1 MKNIWLSLVKRFKWQ
16 KKSTPLRVDFCAVAN
31 RSAFVLT
38 QGHSASLDYYIAP
51 QLVSTGSTD
60 YALLDTRLQAPSLN
74 DVPNDANGQIVISR
88 YLPPHWIPFIEHVH
102 AMGKKI
108 IYFMDDD
115 LYDPEALAELPKAY
129 RQKIYNQAFNQR
141 ALIEHVCSEF
151 WVSSAYL
158 AEKYADWMPKL
169 LEPKPAQANRGATQH
184 FWLVYHGT
192 ASHVDEFAWLRPIIN
207 QVEFSLPCSR
217 FEVFGDHSIYKQFK
231 HLSRATIIHPMQ
243 WSNYLDYTTHVQRD
257 IGLVPLLPSKFNA
270 GRGPTKFFDLT
281 RMGAVG
287 LYSNIKPY
295 SDFIRHGVDGF
306 LLPNDPHVWVSTIM
320 TLYQNP
326 ELRKR
331 IIQSAQERM
340 QHLESQ

>member
-1 MKNIWLSLVKRFKWQ
+1 MKALQFIFNRLG
-16 KKSTPLRVDFCAVAN
+16 KKTAQDKKTVCSWYNDSTI
-31 RSAFVLT
+31 VLT
-38 QGHSASLDYYIAP
+38 QGLSASFDYYIAP
-51 QLVSTGSTD
+51 QLVSMGSTD
-60 YALLDTRLQAPSLN
+60 FTLLDTRLQAPPLN
-74 DVPNDANGQIVISR
+74 NVPGNASGQIVISR
-88 YLPPHWIPFIEHVH
+88 YLPPHWTPFIKHLH

-115 LYDPEALAELPKAY
+115 LYDPDALAELPKTY

-141 ALIEHVCSEF
+141 SFIENVCSEF

-158 AEKYADWMPKL
+158 AEKYADWSPKL
-169 LEPKPAQANRGATQH
+169 LEPKPTNQEVTQN

-192 ASHVDEFAWLRPIIN
+192 ASHVDEFAWLHPIVG
-207 QVEFSLPCSR
+207 QVELSLPCSR
-217 FEVFGDHSIYKQFK
+217 FEVFGDHAIYKQFK
-231 HLSRATIIHPMQ
+231 HLSRVTVIHPMQ

-287 LYSNIKPY
+287 LYSDIKPY
-295 SDFIRHGVDGF
+295 SDFIRHEIDGF
-306 LLPNDPHVWVSTIM
+306 LLPNDPNIWIDTIM
-320 TLYQNP
+320 MLHQNP

-331 IIQSAQERM
+331 IVQMAQERM
-340 QHLESQ
+340 QQLESK

>member
-1 MKNIWLSLVKRFKWQ
+1 MKILQFIFNKLKGNDTPYERAVWSECDD
-16 KKSTPLRVDFCAVAN
+16 STII
-31 RSAFVLT
+31 LT
-38 QGHSASLDYYIAP
+38 HGLSASFDYYIAP
-51 QLVSTGSTD
+51 ELLYRGVTN
-60 YALLDTRLQAPSLN
+60 YELLDTRLQPPELN
-74 DVPNDANGQIVISR
+74 NQPNNCNSKGLVVISR
-88 YLPPHWIPFIEHVH
+88 YLPPHWIPFIKHVH
-102 AMGKKI
+102 AMGKKL

-115 LYDPEALAELPKAY
+115 LYDPEALVELPKAY

-158 AEKYADWMPKL
+158 AEKYADWKPKL
-169 LEPKPAQANRGATQH
+169 LEPKPTQANRGATQH

-207 QVEFSLPCSR
+207 QVELSLPCSR

-243 WSNYLDYTTHVQRD
+243 WSNYLDYTTHAQRD